1 MSQLV
6 ECHSSLSIT
15 NLPQPS
21 LDVKHFTKLRSLP
34 FFVII
39 YTMVDIYN
47 QFKDF
52 KNFEVVFHNKENEL
66 QKIFCNIKSIE
77 SGSLIIS
84 ANNQKN
90 KNIVAEIG
98 CDLKLYIYTDMG
110 IYSANSKVILVSK
123 GMINTEYVISYPT
136 DSKHSQRR
144 EYFRA
149 DIPVK
154 FSLTVFPN
162 ENIEDC
168 VVINSTTRNICGKGM
183 SYISNK
189 PFFDYI
195 ALGVELFFDEKM
207 VKTSAQL
214 VYTKPIIING
224 QTKFIHA
231 FTFTDI
237 SKTNIEFII
246 KKCFFHQL
254 DLRKTKI

>member
-1 MSQLV
+1 MQL
-6 ECHSSLSIT
+6 SLYA
-15 NLPQPS
+15 
-21 LDVKHFTKLRSLP
+21 
-34 FFVII
+34 II
-39 YTMVDIYN
+39 YPMVDIYD

-52 KNFEVVFHNKENEL
+52 KHFEVVFHNKGNEL
-66 QKIFCNIKSIE
+66 QKIYCNVKSIE

-90 KNIVAEIG
+90 KNVFAEIG
-98 CDLKLYIYTDMG
+98 NDLQLYIYTETG
-110 IYSANSKVILVSK
+110 IYSASSKVILVSK
-123 GMINTEYVISYPT
+123 GMINTEYIISYPT

-154 FSLTVFPN
+154 FALTVYPS
-162 ENIEDC
+162 ENLEDC
-168 VVINSTTRNICGKGM
+168 VVIKSTARNICGKGL

-189 PFFDYI
+189 PFIDYI
-195 ALGVELFFDEKM
+195 AIGVELYFDEKM

-237 SKTNIEFII
+237 SKSNIEFII

-254 DLRKTKI
+254 DLRKK